1 MKKIGVLGL
10 MAALA
15 VTGAVAFLPKGVMAA
30 EDSDQTISQGVYIGD
45 VDVSGMTQK
54 EAKKAVEDD
63 MSEAKAANITLKVDD
78 QETVVS
84 AGDLGLSW
92 ANEEVVQEAAELG
105 KSGNIIKRYK
115 DKKDLENESRKYDID
130 YSVDRSSI
138 QKVLEEKEDVFNR
151 EPTDAQLSTEN
162 GAFEVVQGE
171 NGIELNVEKSVKKI
185 LKSLKTDWDGKNTT
199 IELAADIKEPE
210 CTTEDLAS
218 ITDVLGTATTYYG
231 STTGRNKNVETG
243 AEKLNGHILMPG
255 EEFSV
260 TDAVV
265 PFTEENGYELAPS
278 YESGKVVDS
287 YGGGICQVSTTL
299 YNAVL
304 NAELEVLERHNH
316 TMIVTYVDP
325 SKDAAIAEGL
335 MDLRFANNT
344 DYPIYISGYAYGGE
358 LTFTIYGH
366 ETRDPNRTVEYVSET
381 TGTTTADGVAL
392 YATDQPVGYLSQTQG
407 ALQGLTA
414 VLWKYVTE
422 NGETTKE
429 QVNSSTYQA
438 TPVCYDVGV
447 NTDNPTVAAAIQS
460 AIANNDL
467 NQVQAIISGNYGQTS
482 TATADQAQSESQAQ
496 DQTQIPAEDAE
507 LPDWLASQLEEGEAE
522 GSTAVKTIGKNGKY
536 HTLLMAL
543 IIVFAAGGILTIGF
557 AVALAQAAK
566 KRKVTQVHY

>member
-45 VDVSGMTQK
+45 VDVSGMTQE
-54 EAKKAVEDD
+54 EAKKAVEDG

-218 ITDVLGTATTYYG
+218 ITDLLGTATTYYG

-299 YNAVL
+299 YVAVL
-304 NAELEVLERHNH
+304 KAELEVTERYSHS
-316 TMIVTYVDP
+316 MIVHYVDP
-325 SKDAAIAEGL
+325 SMDAAIAEGL
-335 MDLRFANNT
+335 KNLKFINNT
-344 DYPIYISGYAYGGE
+344 DAPIYIEASADGSTLHFA
-358 LTFTIYGH
+358 IYGH
-366 ETRDPNRTVEYVSET
+366 ETRDPNRTVRYESET
-381 TGTTTADGVAL
+381 TSTEDPTPSLTEDANASFGTIEQTSYGYQGSTAR
-392 YATDQPVGYLSQTQG
+392 
-407 ALQGLTA
+407 
-414 VLWKYVTE
+414 LWKIVND
-422 NGETTKE
+422 NGNETKE
-429 QVNSSTYQA
+429 QVNSSTYRM
-438 TPVCYDVGV
+438 TSDVYTVGTK
-447 NTDNPTVAAAIQS
+447 TDNAAARAEMQAAIAANDLAKAKEVAAKYSQS
-460 AIANNDL
+460 
-467 NQVQAIISGNYGQTS
+467 SS
-482 TATADQAQSESQAQ
+482 SSSSSEKK
-496 DQTQIPAEDAE
+496 EDSSDDSDSDGTE
-507 LPDWLASQLEEGEAE
+507 
-522 GSTAVKTIGKNGKY
+522 KTDDSSDTEK
-536 HTLLMAL
+536 TEDDED
-543 IIVFAAGGILTIGF
+543 
-557 AVALAQAAK
+557 
-566 KRKVTQVHY
+566 

>member
-45 VDVSGMTQK
+45 VDVSGMTQE
-54 EAKKAVEDD
+54 EAKKAVEDG

-185 LKSLKTDWDGKNTT
+185 LKYLKTDWDGKNTT

-438 TPVCYDVGV
+438 TPVCYDVAV

-467 NQVQAIISGNYGQTS
+467 DQVQAIISGNYGQTS

-496 DQTQIPAEDAE
+496 DQQQSESQAQDQQQSESQAQSDSTADNTQGGDGSSTPDAA
-507 LPDWLASQLEEGEAE
+507 LPDDPTNG
-522 GSTAVKTIGKNGKY
+522 AVIE
-536 HTLLMAL
+536 
-543 IIVFAAGGILTIGF
+543 
-557 AVALAQAAK
+557 
-566 KRKVTQVHY
+566 

>member
-45 VDVSGMTQK
+45 VDVSGMTQE
-54 EAKKAVEDD
+54 EAKKAVEDG

-84 AGDLGLSW
+84 AKDLGLSW

-185 LKSLKTDWDGKNTT
+185 LKYLKTDWDGKNTT

-299 YNAVL
+299 YVAVL
-304 NAELEVLERHNH
+304 KAELEVTERYSHS
-316 TMIVTYVDP
+316 MIVHYVDP
-325 SKDAAIAEGL
+325 SMDAAIAEGL
-335 MDLRFANNT
+335 KDLKFINNT
-344 DYPIYISGYAYGGE
+344 DAPIYIEASADGSTLHFA
-358 LTFTIYGH
+358 IYGH
-366 ETRDPNRTVEYVSET
+366 ETRDPNRTVRYESET
-381 TGTTTADGVAL
+381 TSTEDPT
-392 YATDQPVGYLSQTQG
+392 P
-407 ALQGLTA
+407 GLTEDA
-414 VLWKYVTE
+414 NASFGTIEQTSYGYQGSTARLWKIVND
-422 NGETTKE
+422 NGNETKE
-429 QVNSSTYQA
+429 QVNSSTYRM
-438 TPVCYDVGV
+438 TSDVYTVGTK
-447 NTDNPTVAAAIQS
+447 TDNAAARAEMQA
-460 AIANNDL
+460 AIAANDL
-467 NQVQAIISGNYGQTS
+467 AKAKEV
-482 TATADQAQSESQAQ
+482 
-496 DQTQIPAEDAE
+496 
-507 LPDWLASQLEEGEAE
+507 
-522 GSTAVKTIGKNGKY
+522 AVKY
-536 HTLLMAL
+536 S
-543 IIVFAAGGILTIGF
+543 
-557 AVALAQAAK
+557 QSSSSSSSSEK
-566 KRKVTQVHY
+566 KEDSSDDSDSDGTEKTDDSSDTEKTEDDED

>member
-1 MKKIGVLGL
+1 MKKIGVLGR

-45 VDVSGMTQK
+45 VDVSGMTQE
-54 EAKKAVEDD
+54 EAKKAVEDG

-381 TGTTTADGVAL
+381 TR
-392 YATDQPVGYLSQTQG
+392 
-407 ALQGLTA
+407 
-414 VLWKYVTE
+414 
-422 NGETTKE
+422 
-429 QVNSSTYQA
+429 
-438 TPVCYDVGV
+438 
-447 NTDNPTVAAAIQS
+447 
-460 AIANNDL
+460 NNDC
-467 NQVQAIISGNYGQTS
+467 GWCS
-482 TATADQAQSESQAQ
+482 TLCHGSAGR
-496 DQTQIPAEDAE
+496 
-507 LPDWLASQLEEGEAE
+507 LLKPDT
-522 GSTAVKTIGKNGKY
+522 GSTAGAYCGSVEICY
-536 HTLLMAL
+536 
-543 IIVFAAGGILTIGF
+543 
-557 AVALAQAAK
+557 
-566 KRKVTQVHY
+566 RKW

>member
-1 MKKIGVLGL
+1 MKKSGVLGL
-10 MAALA
+10 TAALA

-30 EDSDQTISQGVYIGD
+30 EDSGQTISQGVYIGD
-45 VDVSGMTQK
+45 VDVSGMTQE
-54 EAKKAVEDD
+54 EAKKAVEDG
-63 MSEAKAANITLKVDD
+63 MGEAKAANITLKVDD

-130 YSVDRSSI
+130 YSVDKSSI

-162 GAFEVVQGE
+162 GGFEVVQGE

-185 LKSLKTDWDGKNTT
+185 LKYLKSDWDGQNTT
-199 IELAADIKEPE
+199 IELEADIKEPE

-255 EEFSV
+255 ESFSV

-344 DYPIYISGYAYGGE
+344 DYPVYISGYAYGGE

-366 ETRDPNRTVEYVSET
+366 ETRDPDRTVEYVSET
-381 TGTTTADGVAL
+381 TGTTTAEGVQL

-407 ALQGLTA
+407 AMQGLTA

-467 NQVQAIISGNYGQTS
+467 DQVQAIISGSYGQTS
-482 TATADQAQSESQAQ
+482 TGTDQQQSESQSQ
-496 DQTQIPAEDAE
+496 DQSESSDQQQSESQSQDQSESSADSTPDTDAAATPDAA
-507 LPDWLASQLEEGEAE
+507 LPDDPTSG
-522 GSTAVKTIGKNGKY
+522 AVID
-536 HTLLMAL
+536 
-543 IIVFAAGGILTIGF
+543 
-557 AVALAQAAK
+557 
-566 KRKVTQVHY
+566 

>member
-45 VDVSGMTQK
+45 VDVSGMTQE
-54 EAKKAVEDD
+54 EAKKAVEDG

-84 AGDLGLSW
+84 AKDLGLSW

-185 LKSLKTDWDGKNTT
+185 LKYLKTDWDGKNTT

-299 YNAVL
+299 YVAVL
-304 NAELEVLERHNH
+304 KAELEVTERYSHS
-316 TMIVTYVDP
+316 MIVHYVDP
-325 SKDAAIAEGL
+325 SMDAAIAEGL
-335 MDLRFANNT
+335 KDLKFINNT
-344 DYPIYISGYAYGGE
+344 DAPIYIEASADGSTLHFA
-358 LTFTIYGH
+358 IYGH
-366 ETRDPNRTVEYVSET
+366 ETRDPNRTVRYESET
-381 TGTTTADGVAL
+381 TNTEDPTPSLTEDANASFGTIEQTSYGYQGSTAR
-392 YATDQPVGYLSQTQG
+392 
-407 ALQGLTA
+407 
-414 VLWKYVTE
+414 LWKIVND
-422 NGETTKE
+422 NGNETKE
-429 QVNSSTYQA
+429 QVNSSTYRM
-438 TPVCYDVGV
+438 TSDVYTVGTK
-447 NTDNPTVAAAIQS
+447 TDNAAARAEMQAAIAANDLAKAKEVAAKYSQS
-460 AIANNDL
+460 
-467 NQVQAIISGNYGQTS
+467 SS
-482 TATADQAQSESQAQ
+482 SSSSSEKK
-496 DQTQIPAEDAE
+496 EDSSDDSDSDGTE
-507 LPDWLASQLEEGEAE
+507 
-522 GSTAVKTIGKNGKY
+522 KTDDSSNTEK
-536 HTLLMAL
+536 TEDDED
-543 IIVFAAGGILTIGF
+543 
-557 AVALAQAAK
+557 
-566 KRKVTQVHY
+566 

>member
-45 VDVSGMTQK
+45 VDVSGMTQE

-130 YSVDRSSI
+130 YFVDRSSI

-243 AEKLNGHILMPG
+243 VEKLNGHILMPG

-299 YNAVL
+299 YVAVL
-304 NAELEVLERHNH
+304 KAELEVTERYSHS
-316 TMIVTYVDP
+316 MIVHYVDP
-325 SKDAAIAEGL
+325 SMDAAIAEGL
-335 MDLRFANNT
+335 KDLKFINNT
-344 DYPIYISGYAYGGE
+344 DAPIYIEASADGSTLHFA
-358 LTFTIYGH
+358 IYGH
-366 ETRDPNRTVEYVSET
+366 ETRDPNRTVRYESET
-381 TGTTTADGVAL
+381 TSTEDPT
-392 YATDQPVGYLSQTQG
+392 P
-407 ALQGLTA
+407 GLTEDA
-414 VLWKYVTE
+414 NASFGTIEQTSYGYQGSTARLWKIVND
-422 NGETTKE
+422 NGNETKE
-429 QVNSSTYQA
+429 QVNSSTYRM
-438 TPVCYDVGV
+438 TSDVYTVGTK
-447 NTDNPTVAAAIQS
+447 TDNAAARAEMQAAIAANDLAKAKEVAAKYSQS
-460 AIANNDL
+460 
-467 NQVQAIISGNYGQTS
+467 SS
-482 TATADQAQSESQAQ
+482 SSSSSEKK
-496 DQTQIPAEDAE
+496 EDSSDDSDSDGTE
-507 LPDWLASQLEEGEAE
+507 
-522 GSTAVKTIGKNGKY
+522 KTDDSSDTEK
-536 HTLLMAL
+536 TEDDED
-543 IIVFAAGGILTIGF
+543 
-557 AVALAQAAK
+557 
-566 KRKVTQVHY
+566 

>member
-1 MKKIGVLGL
+1 MKKSGVLGL
-10 MAALA
+10 TAALA

-30 EDSDQTISQGVYIGD
+30 EDSGQTISQGVYIGD
-45 VDVSGMTQK
+45 VDVSGMTQE
-54 EAKKAVEDD
+54 EAKKAVEDG

-130 YSVDRSSI
+130 YSVDKSSI

-162 GAFEVVQGE
+162 GGFEVVQGE

-185 LKSLKTDWDGKNTT
+185 LKYLKSDWNGQNTT
-199 IELAADIKEPE
+199 IELEADIKEPE

-255 EEFSV
+255 ESFSV

-344 DYPIYISGYAYGGE
+344 DYPVYISGYAYGGE

-366 ETRDPNRTVEYVSET
+366 ETRDPDRTVEYVSET
-381 TGTTTADGVAL
+381 TGTTTAEGVQL

-407 ALQGLTA
+407 AMQGLTA

-467 NQVQAIISGNYGQTS
+467 DQVQAIISGSYGQTS
-482 TATADQAQSESQAQ
+482 TGTDQQQSESQSQDQSESSDQQQSESQDQSESQA
-496 DQTQIPAEDAE
+496 DSTPDTDAAATPDAA
-507 LPDWLASQLEEGEAE
+507 LPDDPTSG
-522 GSTAVKTIGKNGKY
+522 AVID
-536 HTLLMAL
+536 
-543 IIVFAAGGILTIGF
+543 
-557 AVALAQAAK
+557 
-566 KRKVTQVHY
+566 